1 LYHKMYGCH
10 VQTGGFF
17 VGFIP
22 SCFTVEFTST
32 ADLETVRNSLEIVS
46 TCRKTSKQEKKKNMK
61 RILCIIFMVAY
72 NHAFYQIDI

>member
-1 LYHKMYGCH
+1 MYGCH
-10 VQTGGFF
+10 VQTGDFF

-22 SCFTVEFTST
+22 TCFTVEFTST
-32 ADLETVRNSLEIVS
+32 ADLETVRNSLELFL
-46 TCRKTSKQEKKKNMK
+46 RAEKLQSKKKKKNMK

>member
-1 LYHKMYGCH
+1 MYGCH

-32 ADLETVRNSLEIVS
+32 ADLETVRNSLELFLRAEKLQS
-46 TCRKTSKQEKKKNMK
+46 KKKK
-61 RILCIIFMVAY
+61 RI
-72 NHAFYQIDI
+72 